1 MPDNDYRPLADRVR
15 PDSLQGYLGQ
25 SHILGENKPLRTAI
39 ESGKLHSMIF
49 WGPPGTGKTTLAR
62 LISNYSQAQFISIS
76 AVLSGVKDIRAAID
90 KAHQYYD
97 VYQKPSILFVD
108 EVHRFNKSQQD
119 AFLPF
124 VEDGTVYFIGA
135 TTENP
140 SFELNN
146 ALLSRCKTYVL
157 KSIQPEDMIALLN
170 NALHDKESGLGDRR
184 ISIDDDA
191 LELIALNADGDAR
204 RALNFLEISADL
216 AHEEDDQLVVNKA
229 IIQEVTSQTL
239 RRFDKGGDLFY
250 EQISAMHKSVR
261 GSNPDA
267 ALYWMCRMLDGGCD
281 PVYIARRVVRMA
293 SEDIG
298 NADPRGLELSLNAWQ
313 TYERLGSPE
322 GELAI
327 AQAVTYLACAAK
339 SNAVYSAY
347 KSAMELAKNSGSMEV
362 PMHIRNAPTSLMK
375 DMGYGKDYRY
385 AHDEDDGFASGETY
399 FPDELGEFELYH
411 PVSRGLEIKIK
422 EKLDYLRQ
430 LNKDRN

>member
-1 MPDNDYRPLADRVR
+1 MGKD
-15 PDSLQGYLGQ
+15 
-25 SHILGENKPLRTAI
+25 KPLRIAI

-119 AFLPF
+119 AFLPY
-124 VEDGTVYFIGA
+124 VEDGTVCFIGA

-157 KSIQPEDMIALLN
+157 KSIQPEDMVGLLQSALHEPEHGLGERKLSIADEALQRIALQ
-170 NALHDKESGLGDRR
+170 
-184 ISIDDDA
+184 
-191 LELIALNADGDAR
+191 ADGDAR
-204 RALNFLEISADL
+204 RALNFLEIAADL
-216 AHEEDDQLVVNKA
+216 ALDNNGEWQITEE
-229 IIQEVTSQTL
+229 IIQDVTSQTL
-239 RRFDKGGDLFY
+239 RRFDKSGDLFY

-298 NADPRGLELSLNAWQ
+298 NADPRALELALNAWQ

-322 GELAI
+322 GELTL
-327 AQAVTYLACAAK
+327 AQAVIYLACAAK

-347 KSAMELAKNSGSMEV
+347 NSAMELARQSGSMEV
-362 PMHIRNAPTSLMK
+362 PMHIRNAPTRFMQEL
-375 DMGYGKDYRY
+375 GYGKDYRY
-385 AHDEDDGFASGETY
+385 AHNEDNAFAQGETY
-399 FPDELGEFELYH
+399 FPDELGEHELYH
-411 PVSRGLEIKIK
+411 PVDRGLEIKIG
-422 EKLDYLRQ
+422 EKLNYLRN
-430 LNKDRN
+430 LNKQTK